1 MNKITELKCK
11 KQINKFCKDSS
22 DDKYLYY
29 IKEFKSGTV
38 LIVRKNRT
46 TLSER
51 HMFISKEGYEDIML
65 QIEFIT
71 GIEVF

>member
-11 KQINKFCKDSS
+11 KQINKFCEDSS
-22 DDKYLYY
+22 DDKYLYHT
-29 IKEFKSGTV
+29 KEFKSGTV
-38 LIVRKNRT
+38 LIIRKNRT

-51 HMFISKEGYEDIML
+51 GMFISEVGYEDIML
-65 QIEFIT
+65 QIQFIA